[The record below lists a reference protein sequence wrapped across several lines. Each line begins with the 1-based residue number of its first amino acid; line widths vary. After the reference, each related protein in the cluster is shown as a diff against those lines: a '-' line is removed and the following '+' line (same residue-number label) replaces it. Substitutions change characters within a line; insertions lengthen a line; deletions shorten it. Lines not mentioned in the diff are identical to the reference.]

1 MLMVGLLMHID
12 SVITGENAFKF
23 NINIKFH
30 NLIVLILQNET
41 HWMPFTFYPR
51 DVC

>member
-1 MLMVGLLMHID
+1 MPMVGLLMHID

-23 NINIKFH
+23 TINIKFH

-41 HWMPFTFYPR
+41 H
-51 DVC
+51 